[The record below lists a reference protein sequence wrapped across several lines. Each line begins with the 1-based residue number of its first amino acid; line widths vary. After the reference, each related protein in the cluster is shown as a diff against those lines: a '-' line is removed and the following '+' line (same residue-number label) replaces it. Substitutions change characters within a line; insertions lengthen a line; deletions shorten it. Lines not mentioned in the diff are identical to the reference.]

1 MELSDWGSALRG
13 ELARC
18 GEIRRVDFLG
28 HIARQCHFMLQ
39 LTFRNILLRFCFLLF
54 VGFDVGGTRQERCRW
69 LRSGRQ
75 SWTELRGS
83 WRRSG
88 RQSWTELRGSWRTP
102 RGGSGTLA
110 ATADFLSSGRQKKG
124 ILLQF
129 VLMITTESGPYFFSW
144 QMRLGFFSRR
154 EHIVVLEWCLS
165 EGGSI
170 ALFNALR
177 STSSV
182 DPIIVK
188 QLTP

>member
-83 WRRSG
+83 WR
-88 RQSWTELRGSWRTP
+88 TP

-129 VLMITTESGPYFFSW
+129 VLMITTESGPYIFSW
-144 QMRLGFFSRR
+144 QIRLGFFLGAS
-154 EHIVVLEWCLS
+154 ISSCWNGVWVKVV
-165 EGGSI
+165 
-170 ALFNALR
+170 
-177 STSSV
+177 
-182 DPIIVK
+182 P
-188 QLTP
+188 